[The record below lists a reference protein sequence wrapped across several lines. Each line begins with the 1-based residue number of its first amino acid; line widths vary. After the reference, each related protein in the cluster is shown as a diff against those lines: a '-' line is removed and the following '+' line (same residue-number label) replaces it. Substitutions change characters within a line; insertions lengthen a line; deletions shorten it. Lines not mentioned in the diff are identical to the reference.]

1 MTANT
6 PSVLYLRDF
15 TSSARCPFAPTVFRS
30 DDFDR
35 CLSRVAFAK
44 SVLLPERFRGGC
56 SFGVITRRC
65 RACTLPILR
74 TPVWRSSA
82 SVAAQPQKNTP
93 YQPLTPQ
100 LSAFNEALQQLGPYA
115 SRRILGH
122 RQPCNGQYEAAN
134 AASVRAAPGLAW
146 LAPSTGCEARSF
158 KHAIHT
164 RSHGTNSSSTCPS
177 SVSTDA
183 TTGPLERVYYLRAC
197 S

>member
-15 TSSARCPFAPTVFRS
+15 TSSARCQFAPTVFRS

-82 SVAAQPQKNTP
+82 SVAAQPPKNTP

-100 LSAFNEALQQLGPYA
+100 LSAFNEALQQLVPYT
-115 SRRILGH
+115 SRSILDIDSRAMGNTKL
-122 RQPCNGQYEAAN
+122 RMRPPCTLLLGC
-134 AASVRAAPGLAW
+134 PGLRHRPAVKLTLSSTQFTHAGMAAIQAAHALQA
-146 LAPSTGCEARSF
+146 LAPTLQLA
-158 KHAIHT
+158 
-164 RSHGTNSSSTCPS
+164 P
-177 SVSTDA
+177 
-183 TTGPLERVYYLRAC
+183 
-197 S
+197 